1 MRPLF
6 GRTQYL
12 RSRLL
17 AGRGEAGEVGRFVLL
32 GSGGFDLQRS
42 ASGSN
47 ASSCITQRRISSALE
62 CAYLE
67 CDRVRVRVLETEGL
81 RHLLLEGAWGAQYG
95 YKYTEMRAGT
105 AHA

>member
-12 RSRLL
+12 KDLGQPRIPHQS
-17 AGRGEAGEVGRFVLL
+17 VVVVVVLL

-47 ASSCITQRRISSALE
+47 ASSCITKRRVSSALE